1 MVPWVLAETRAVCV
15 LIAGTIMRFSLARS
29 TEAWDAAA
37 CLHAN
42 NAVPTAS
49 ACDRAVWHACMHDHD
64 HPGPQH
70 LRMTTLGLNTSVMVT
85 LGLNTSMTTVTL
97 TSWTSKTVTPL

>member
-1 MVPWVLAETRAVCV
+1 MISRVLPISGLGGGSAPPLGIQV
-15 LIAGTIMRFSLARS
+15 SLPPR
-29 TEAWDAAA
+29 D
-37 CLHAN
+37 
-42 NAVPTAS
+42 V
-49 ACDRAVWHACMHDHD
+49 
-64 HPGPQH
+64 H